1 MKIEKLCW
9 LGLMLL
15 ALNTSAQVVT
25 DPDWKETETPAPPA
39 FNKDKLIALDMPKY
53 VSLQLGVDPATLI
66 ITPDG
71 IVRYVVVASN
81 AAGSLSAVYEGIRC
95 ATWEVKTYAR
105 YTSNGQWSAVRDPQW
120 EGLSDNRPSKHAFV
134 LARKGICDSGSTTA
148 NSVADIV
155 KALKN

>member
-1 MKIEKLCW
+1 MKIKKLFW
-9 LGLMLL
+9 LGLTL
-15 ALNTSAQVVT
+15 AALSASAQVVT
-25 DPDWKETETPAPPA
+25 DPDWKETEAPAPPA
-39 FNKDKLIALDMPKY
+39 FNKDKLIPLDMPNY
-53 VSLQLGVDPATLI
+53 VTLKFGVDPATLI
-66 ITPDG
+66 ITPDS
-71 IVRYVVVASN
+71 IVRYVVVTAN
-81 AAGSLSAVYEGIRC
+81 ATGSINAIYEGIRC

-105 YTSNGQWSAVRDPQW
+105 YNANGQWSAVRDPQW